1 MWKIKSLYSYW
12 IRSPCSV
19 WAGLQFAAEKM
30 FFYPEA
36 SLWKVHGLWK
46 PKSPESSL
54 AGSQGEWTLP
64 SMCQLIEHQRNH
76 RRAPWT
82 NMHPGEEQVAV
93 ASELDL
99 PVELLASSVSE
110 QALTF
115 FSGKLTPFDRRTG
128 IPGPWGSSRDVGR
141 VWRCSGCHS
150 GEWGMLASSE

>member
-1 MWKIKSLYSYW
+1 
-12 IRSPCSV
+12 
-19 WAGLQFAAEKM
+19 
-30 FFYPEA
+30 
-36 SLWKVHGLWK
+36 
-46 PKSPESSL
+46 
-54 AGSQGEWTLP
+54 
-64 SMCQLIEHQRNH
+64 
-76 RRAPWT
+76 
-82 NMHPGEEQVAV
+82 MHPGEEQVTV

-99 PVELLASSVSE
+99 LVELLASSVSE